1 MLTLLRNANVAGRTN
16 DILLAEGRIAA
27 IGERLEFGNLPVGE
41 IDLGN
46 RRVLPGLVDGHV
58 HFIGAAGDEGYAS
71 KTPEIFLSH
80 FMSAGVTTAVG
91 CLGFGRCCE
100 SVEHLYMK
108 AQTLREE
115 GLSAYIYSGAFR
127 VPSPSVTESASVDI
141 ALLPWVIGVKVAI
154 ADGCSSQ
161 PSIEEFSR
169 LASEAWAAGLQ
180 SGKAGVLQI
189 HVGHHGDP
197 FSWLTEIREK
207 SGVPLSQFIPTH
219 CNWSDSLVSLSA
231 EYAKSGGYVDFSTI
245 LDTAR
250 GSLTSVAAS
259 VAAMRALDAGAPI
272 QMLSFSSD
280 GNVGMPIRDEN
291 KAQHGLYLERVG
303 SLWHE
308 VRALARSG
316 MALEDAASL
325 ASSNPAR
332 RLGLYPQKGSLSVG
346 ADADLLVVG
355 DELEIDW
362 VFAGGRVGLEER
374 VPRIFSHF
382 EKDILGK
389 NSRTS

>member
-1 MLTLLRNANVAGRTN
+1 MLTLLRNANVAGKTN
-16 DILLAEGRIAA
+16 DILLAGGKIAA
-27 IGERLEFGNLPVGE
+27 TDNRLEFGNLPAKE
-41 IDLGN
+41 IDLAG

-58 HFIGAAGDEGYAS
+58 HFIGAAGDEGLSS

-80 FMSAGVTTAVG
+80 FMRGGVTTAVG

-115 GLSAYIYSGAFR
+115 GLSAYIYTGAFR
-127 VPSPSVTESASVDI
+127 VPSPSVTESPAADI
-141 ALLPWVIGVKVAI
+141 ALLPWVIGLKIAI

-180 SGKAGVLQI
+180 SGKSGALQV

-197 FSWLTEIREK
+197 FSWLAEVHKK

-219 CNWSDSLVSLSA
+219 CNWSDSLVALSA
-231 EYAKSGGYVDFSTI
+231 GYAKSGGYADYSTI

-259 VAAMRALDAGAPI
+259 VAALRALDAGAPLEK
-272 QMLSFSSD
+272 LSFSSD
-280 GNVGMPIRDEN
+280 GNVGMPIRDGN
-291 KAQHGLYLERVG
+291 GVQHALYLERVD

-308 VRALARSG
+308 IRALARG
-316 MALEDAASL
+316 GVAIEEAAAL
-325 ASSNPAR
+325 ASANPAR
-332 RLGLYPQKGSLSVG
+332 RLGLFPQKGSLSVG
-346 ADADLLVVG
+346 SDADLLVIG
-355 DELEIDW
+355 DDLEIDW
-362 VFAGGRVGLEER
+362 VFAGGQIGLEER
-374 VPRIFSHF
+374 TPRIFSPF
-382 EKDILGK
+382 EKDIRGE
-389 NSRTS
+389 R